1 MRCFTCETGWPRY
14 GMSFYTIKLKKMKK
28 KFWVQKIVGFIVCGA
43 LIVALL
49 GFVVMNLWNSV
60 LAEVVH
66 VSPVSFWQ
74 ALGLLVLSKIL
85 FGGFRKG
92 GWGRHK
98 GRHWKRHMADR
109 EAWQGMTPEE
119 REKIKQ
125 EWRNRCRMWGRKE
138 GDTHAGAE

>member
-1 MRCFTCETGWPRY
+1 MPCCICAAGWLRY
-14 GMSFYTIKLKKMKK
+14 VMSFYTIKMKKMKR

-43 LIVALL
+43 LIAALL
-49 GFVVMNLWNSV
+49 GFVVMNLWNRV
-60 LAEVVH
+60 LVEVVH

-98 GRHWKRHMADR
+98 GRHWKKHMADR